1 MGAETERSAARRI
14 QNSPRSGR
22 QGQSRQAGPESLA
35 KGKKLYGFDCAMC
48 HGESGDGKGDMATD
62 MKDVTDFTKPDALK
76 NRTDG
81 ELFYIIRTGKARCPR
96 RRPRQG

>member
-14 QNSPRSGR
+14 QNPARSGR
-22 QGQSRQAGPESLA
+22 QGQSRQARSESLA

-76 NRTDG
+76 NRTTANSSTSSAPA
-81 ELFYIIRTGKARCPR
+81 RARCPR